1 MIILPQLH
9 STFSSGDE
17 LKFQALFAAGNTS
30 SNIGPTP
37 IYSRASE
44 GTYFHNRMEA
54 RYVYNGTP
62 VTVLLDQDTLVTA
75 SPINAGPVPSSSV
88 RKRMSWAGLSA
99 AYPNDITRVVFET
112 YDPTASYFNL
122 EYVWRIYHGTDP
134 NPVAESSKTLS
145 YLPAATDTLQWA
157 PESAQ
162 VTNSSTGAILRAQ
175 TNEPRFQGG
184 VSHSINSNQEIVSEI
199 RPQGIL
205 VEPARENFVQWSSPT
220 YADLTRPA
228 WATRSAASTES
239 TRWARPDGTTIT
251 TALSMSGP
259 GHTSEP
265 AIVITTLPGTD
276 SNKTLA
282 VDTMTAVPNGT
293 HTFSFFLKPHE
304 ANDDEWRWLRV
315 RFANANSP
323 NNNITAWVSINSADV
338 TAYTTVEGIAESNGS
353 LATEASIVTYAYND
367 WIRVAVTG
375 SLGGSASES
384 TDIRLSISS
393 VDNNGSNLPDPAGVS
408 YLFWGAQ
415 YEVGAYASS
424 YIPTRE
430 TTATRSADFLS
441 ISNTDFPTVFNP
453 ANYTVACKFTEPKT
467 KSVSHTPTY
476 LSIETA
482 PVQDITNIVG
492 RVFKTRLVPGAAHLN
507 TNCLESWAPTPVPPP
522 VVDINE
528 PNSPFRDE
536 TPIACWATETRSAY
550 RGSKFIALMAV
561 HGCGQERGN
570 DGIER
575 VEFIAN
581 NGAITTVYEAEYGPN
596 GVHEWGTALQQHA
609 TDGPIEIR
617 AIIYPYVGKCLV
629 LQGGFDLYTQSGHTG
644 PNISYNPNVENEN
657 SSSDEFPCSGEPIPS
672 VGSQLI
678 PNREMDRN
686 TSLIAWSNGLGSYT
700 RPSRYVSLTGNDDTG
715 TGTLTS
721 PYRTIQKALLAD
733 SGSLD
738 FVNIYLG
745 SGTHQY
751 ARQTPLNAAAYT
763 NSKSWVTIQPASG
776 ASNVVIGG
784 NTSGITVYS
793 REKFIRFRNIIFDYT
808 TDAAPTIIGDPDA
821 MRPRIWFD
829 SCIIRGPGTSSGNL
843 GFSHYFRNI
852 DFVAIT
858 GRQIPF
864 IGVRRAEWLNWNE
877 GPTGASIASTILVNN
892 ISGDVFTN
900 VRYIRNFRVIDM
912 KKDANLPVPVLF
924 NRKIDAYNNVHRRDS
939 RIMMDGTVSQSMDG
953 LVLAATSSVANEP
966 AALYNQA
973 IVNVVINLPGHRSDC
988 LIDRPFRNILFWHV
1002 DLQTQNFKY
1011 DNQILASD
1019 TFFRP
1024 GQTALPLSKTLGVF
1038 GCIMPG
1044 ILSQNTTASSVWDAY
1059 GITPIPVVSRS
1070 QAGIQSFVS
1079 SSFSFDSNQFSGPL
1093 AYGLN
1098 AIQQDCNI
1106 DCSIGNIVPTAA
1118 SQLSK
1123 MTIGWDLNQKTRD
1136 TGSIISNTSG
1146 AFNTTIEIPI
1156 AATGTEYIQLQRV
1169 TKEEVGSRPAG
1180 LHLNIRQYG
1189 TTETLNFQG
1198 ANLWPDFGLEYDTDN
1213 VYGYNNYRP
1222 LCGTTNVAFTNSD
1235 NNIKIA
1241 VNSSQLGDQHGYNY
1255 QRSAISTKNILKFNH
1270 GTFDSIKIYG
1280 SVANDSRLSNLSVL
1294 SANDDYQCYAPQ
1306 KRVVPSLPSLFPTP
1320 TLTATTTMTPS
1331 ITPSITPSHTATPS
1345 YSRTPLPT
1353 LSATRTPTPTATRT
1367 ADPTSTPL
1375 PTRSTTPTATCTPTV
1390 TRTPS
1395 GTPTRT
1401 PSGTPTRTPSGTP
1414 LPTVPAAFQLGW
1426 AQPRSASLLYLNEIG
1441 DKIVS
1446 TSGTLLAARRF
1457 GNAEHV
1463 IVNGVTFVGSEQA
1476 NGQGRP
1482 VTLSNAISYE
1492 PSSLVSAEAIDLY
1505 SSRVELQDQEVYQ
1518 SIDGLTIGKLYMF
1531 QLFAGDESPEDRV
1544 LVSGTAAQGDTLT
1557 LTAPFGKIFS
1567 SVVFASYGTPTAG
1580 ESGEYVLGPCHASNS
1595 TAVVASRISSAIS
1608 GSQIASSSMVVS
1620 GAGLAEVNGTYIYN
1634 GLVLLG
1640 GNYTKQWK
1648 LDNGWPS
1655 IPTAPKATISF
1666 VGSVGS
1672 WSIYYND
1679 VPKYISAVV
1688 KYTDRPNPEAA
1699 TYIAYG
1705 GSANPAPTVVGG
1717 PSPATT
1723 ISILAADHIFEAG
1736 AAANCPATGKKL
1748 SVTLACMPAPPWSS
1762 TPYEYIKRY
1771 QNTTVLGKSSGTIS
1785 LQRAFS
1791 RKFYFRAES
1800 TSVPISFIR
1809 ADTQG
1814 NGSSLPGGLTGQI
1827 QAYQV
1832 REVAYNDPAVTP
1844 TPTPTVSLTAS
1855 RTPSLTPS
1863 QTRTPSGTPTV
1874 TPTVTRTPSGTPT
1887 RTPSGTPTPTR
1898 TRTPLPTV
1906 PATVTLGW
1914 ADAIHYPDE
1923 EGDTIVSNN
1932 GRLVVARRFGNV
1944 SEVNVNGVIF
1954 TGSLQAPMSY
1964 PSSIPGAPDNI
1975 VNVGIPGTIG
1985 QDFFLN
1991 RGNMGVTAVAL
2002 YSSRVNGIQR
2012 EDSRYGIPYPYSIC
2026 NLTIGKVYMF
2036 QIFGGDSRPENIGRL
2051 HVIKLWNGLD
2061 NSPIYSSGKIYGD
2074 WPFSKKAYFR
2084 AETTCMFISFGGD
2097 EASTGQLCAYQLR
2110 EIESSDPP
2118 PSPTPTPSFTPT
2130 VSYSRTPTVTP
2141 TIPLTPSHTAT
2152 STATP
2157 TTTLSMYASPTP
2169 TLSLTPSITP
2179 TPTNYPTYGP
2189 GEEYEMDPTDLE
2201 WVGYAEYRQPEPE
2214 F

>member
-17 LKFQALFAAGNTS
+17 LKFQALFAAENTS

-37 IYSRASE
+37 IYSRGSA

-62 VTVLLDQDTLVTA
+62 VTALLDQGNLVTA
-75 SPINAGPVPSSSV
+75 SPINTGPVPSSSV
-88 RKRMSWAGLSA
+88 RTRMSWVGLSA
-99 AYPNDITRVVFET
+99 EYPSDITRVVFEA
-112 YDPTASYFNL
+112 YDPTASYFDL

-134 NPVAESSKTLS
+134 TPIAESSKTLS
-145 YLPAATDTLQWA
+145 YLPAATDTLQWL

-184 VSHSINSNQEIVSEI
+184 VSHTISSNQEIVSEI

-228 WATRSAASTES
+228 WATRSAASAES
-239 TRWARPDGTTIT
+239 TRWTRPDGTTIT

-265 AIVITTLPGTD
+265 AIVITTLPGTN

-304 ANDDEWRWLRV
+304 ANDNEWRWLRV

-323 NNNITAWVSINSADV
+323 NNNITAWVSINNADV
-338 TAYTTVEGIAESNGS
+338 TAYTTVEGLAESNGS

-441 ISNTDFPTVFNP
+441 ISNTDFPSVFNP

-492 RVFKTRLVPGAAHLN
+492 RVFKTRLAPGDAHLN
-507 TNCLESWAPTPVPPP
+507 TNCLESWAPTAVPPP
-522 VVDINE
+522 IVGLNG
-528 PNSPFRDE
+528 PFRDE
-536 TPIACWATETRSAY
+536 TPIACWATETRSVY
-550 RGSKFIALMAV
+550 RGTKFIALMAV

-570 DGIER
+570 DGIEK

-581 NGAITTVYEAEYGPN
+581 NGAITTVYDAELGPN
-596 GVHEWGTALQQHA
+596 GVYEWGTTLEQHA

-644 PNISYNPNVENEN
+644 PNISYNPNAEDEN
-657 SSSDEFPCSGEPIPS
+657 SSIDEFSCTGEPTPP

-686 TSLIAWSNGLGSYT
+686 ASLIAWSNRLGTYT
-700 RPSRYVSLTGNDDTG
+700 RPPRYVSLTGNDDTG
-715 TGTLTS
+715 TGTVSS

-751 ARQTPLNAAAYT
+751 ARQTALNAAAYT

-776 ASNVVIGG
+776 SSNVVIGG

-793 REKFIRFRNIIFDYT
+793 REKFIRFRNITFDYT
-808 TDAAPTIIGDPDA
+808 ADAAPTIIGAPDA

-829 SCIIRGPGTSSGNL
+829 SCIIRGPGTAAENL

-864 IGVRRAEWLNWNE
+864 IGVRQAEWLNWNE
-877 GPTGASIASTILVNN
+877 GPTGASIASRILVNS

-900 VRYIRNFRVIDM
+900 VRYIRNFQVIDM

-924 NRKIDAYNNVHRRDS
+924 NRKIDAYNSVRRNDS
-939 RIMMDGTVSQSMDG
+939 RIMMDGTVSQSSNG
-953 LVLAATSSVANEP
+953 LVLAATSTVADEP

-973 IVNVVINLPGHRSDC
+973 IVNVVINLPGHQSDC
-988 LIDRPFRNILFWHV
+988 LIARPFRNILFWHV

-1024 GQTALPLSKTLGVF
+1024 GQPILPLSKTLGVF

-1059 GITPIPVVSRS
+1059 GISPIPVVSRS
-1070 QAGIQSFVS
+1070 QAGIQSFVN

-1093 AYGLN
+1093 SYGRD
-1098 AIQQDCNI
+1098 AIQQDRDI
-1106 DCSIGNIVPTAA
+1106 DCSTGNIVPTAA

-1136 TGSIISNTSG
+1136 AGSIISNTSG

-1180 LHLNIRQYG
+1180 LHLKIRQYG

-1198 ANLWPDFGLEYDTDN
+1198 ANLWPDFGLEYDTDS
-1213 VYGYNNYRP
+1213 VYGYTNYRP

-1241 VNSSQLGDQHGYNY
+1241 VNSSQLGDQLGYNY

-1280 SVANDSRLSNLSVL
+1280 SAANDSRLSNLSVL

-1306 KRVVPSLPSLFPTP
+1306 GRVVPSLPSLFPTP
-1320 TLTATTTMTPS
+1320 TPTAT
-1331 ITPSITPSHTATPS
+1331 A
-1345 YSRTPLPT
+1345 
-1353 LSATRTPTPTATRT
+1353 TPTPTVTASVTPSLPPRIVDWRPPLPSQTATRTLPPTPTRT

-1375 PTRSTTPTATCTPTV
+1375 PTRTPTATATRTPTV
-1390 TRTPS
+1390 TRTPT
-1395 GTPTRT
+1395 GTPTR
-1401 PSGTPTRTPSGTP
+1401 TPTRTPSGTP
-1414 LPTVPAAFQLGW
+1414 LPTVPAGFQLGW
-1426 AQPRSASLLYLNEIG
+1426 ARPRTLLYLNELG

-1457 GNAEHV
+1457 GNAENV

-1476 NGQGRP
+1476 NGQGNP
-1482 VTLSNAISYE
+1482 VTLSNTISYE

-1505 SSRVELQDQEVYQ
+1505 SSRVELRDQEVYQ
-1518 SIDGLTIGKLYMF
+1518 SIDGLTIGATYMF
-1531 QLFAGDESPEDRV
+1531 QLFAGDESPMDRV

-1557 LTAPFGKIFS
+1557 LTAPVGKIFS

-1580 ESGEYVLGPCHASNS
+1580 ASGEYILGQCHASNS

-1608 GSQIASSSMVVS
+1608 GSQIAPSSMVVS
-1620 GAGLAEVNGTYIYN
+1620 GAGFTEVNGTYIYN

-1655 IPTAPKATISF
+1655 TPTAPKATISF

-1679 VPKYISAVV
+1679 VAKYISAVV
-1688 KYTDRPNPEAA
+1688 KYTDQPNPEAA
-1699 TYIAYG
+1699 TYMAYG
-1705 GSANPAPTVVGG
+1705 GSANPVPTVVGG

-1723 ISILAADHIFEAG
+1723 ISILAADHIFEVDG
-1736 AAANCPATGKKL
+1736 TTANCPATGKKL
-1748 SVTLACMPAPPWSS
+1748 SVTLACIPAPPWSS
-1762 TPYEYIKRY
+1762 TPYEYIQRS
-1771 QNTTVLGKSSGTIS
+1771 QNTIVSGSSSGTIS
-1785 LQRAFS
+1785 MRRAFS

-1809 ADTQG
+1809 ADNQG

-1844 TPTPTVSLTAS
+1844 TPTPTI
-1855 RTPSLTPS
+1855 SLTPS
-1863 QTRTPSGTPTV
+1863 HTR
-1874 TPTVTRTPSGTPT
+1874 
-1887 RTPSGTPTPTR
+1887 TPTPTR

-1906 PATVTLGW
+1906 PATIQLGW
-1914 ADAIHYPDE
+1914 ADAVHYPDE
-1923 EGDTIVSNN
+1923 EGDTIVSNS
-1932 GRLVVARRFGNV
+1932 GSLAIARRFGNAN
-1944 SEVNVNGVIF
+1944 EVNVNGVIF

-1964 PSSIPGAPDNI
+1964 PSSIPGAPDHI
-1975 VNVGIPGTIG
+1975 VNAGIPTTNNAEII
-1985 QDFFLN
+1985 LN
-1991 RGNMGVTAVAL
+1991 TGEMGVTAIDL
-2002 YSSRVNGIQR
+2002 YSSRVDGIQNVN
-2012 EDSRYGIPYPYSIC
+2012 STYGIPYPYSIC
-2026 NLTIGKVYMF
+2026 NLTIGKFYML
-2036 QIFGGDSRPENIGRL
+2036 QIFGGDSRLERIGQL

-2061 NSPIYSSGKIYGD
+2061 SSPIYSSGKIYGD

-2097 EASTGQLCAYQLR
+2097 DYSTGQLCAYQLR

-2152 STATP
+2152 SSATP

-2169 TLSLTPSITP
+2169 TPSITPSITP
-2179 TPTNYPTYGP
+2179 SPTNYPTYGL
-2189 GEEYEMDPTDLE
+2189 GEEYEMDATDLE
-2201 WVGYAEYRQPEPE
+2201 WEGYAEYEPYDE
-2214 F
+2214 SIFP